1 MKGII
6 GILMVIA
13 VMYPPDLNGRRIP
26 VVAHSQITA
35 TAEAASGASATAS
48 KKAKKEK
55 KKKKK
60 KEGPSWFEKTFNKLS
75 NEIFSDDDM
84 K

>member
-60 KEGPSWFEKTFNKLS
+60 NQSLL
-75 NEIFSDDDM
+75 
-84 K
+84 